1 MLKQSVYTWIIWTW
15 DHNDQQQDAA
25 DHGSYSAWL
34 FSVCVTLCVGEM
46 TETGIKWIVLLLFQ
60 NKGVNHKETA
70 KTHEQDDRGPTNT
83 NSKDWGFSTQDNQGG
98 RRDTPGIKLT
108 IYVREQLGHREHMGS
123 KTHTKQS
130 TIVTHPPP
138 PPPPPPPSRKVRPR
152 TIETSKGEG
161 RAGTTEV
168 AQEECSKVRSV
179 KGRGQGLAR
188 GDSGDLL
195 FLRYKIKQ
203 VAHSAPRMLINSHGC
218 LGFHSLCSLWL
229 YPQPS
234 PRARISTPSLSVFS
248 TSPVALNRS
257 LHANYYN
264 QTQVF
269 LILDLTH
276 LLTAVSWVSLPLQTS
291 LNHAPPRHIP
301 PPPDSGREA
310 WGITRNE
317 PFVISRQPQERP
329 HILFGLGSRE
339 GRNGCR
345 LINLGTHLPMTQVEA
360 QIPDPPNRTLLWVG
374 R

>member
-130 TIVTHPPP
+130 TIVTHTPPP
-138 PPPPPPPSRKVRPR
+138 PPRKVRPR
-152 TIETSKGEG
+152 TSKGEG
-161 RAGTTEV
+161 HP
-168 AQEECSKVRSV
+168 
-179 KGRGQGLAR
+179 KGRGGQELQKWLRRSVAKFVVWKEEDKGWLVET
-188 GDSGDLL
+188 LVIYY
-195 FLRYKIKQ
+195 FFRYKIKQ

-234 PRARISTPSLSVFS
+234 PRARVSTPSLSVFS

-257 LHANYYN
+257 LHANYCN

-291 LNHAPPRHIP
+291 LNHAPL
-301 PPPDSGREA
+301 A
-310 WGITRNE
+310 TY
-317 PFVISRQPQERP
+317 P
-329 HILFGLGSRE
+329 H
-339 GRNGCR
+339 
-345 LINLGTHLPMTQVEA
+345 HPTQAGKPEE
-360 QIPDPPNRTLLWVG
+360 
-374 R
+374 